1 MRIIIDGDSQPY
13 KEEIAALAEKYNIE
27 VIIVLSVSHFFDNE
41 KIKNAKIIVVDN
53 VKEETDLKIL
63 NMVKENDIVVT
74 CDSGL
79 AFILTGKGIKTISER
94 GYIWNNE
101 SMERTLFFVHK
112 NMKLLRGKKGRK
124 KRPKSKKKYTIDDKN
139 RLLKNLEML
148 IKENL

>member
-13 KEEIAALAEKYNIE
+13 KEEIAALAEKCNIE

-74 CDSGL
+74 CD
-79 AFILTGKGIKTISER
+79 
-94 GYIWNNE
+94 
-101 SMERTLFFVHK
+101 
-112 NMKLLRGKKGRK
+112 
-124 KRPKSKKKYTIDDKN
+124 
-139 RLLKNLEML
+139 
-148 IKENL
+148 

>member
-13 KEEIAALAEKYNIE
+13 KEEIAALAEKCNIE

-124 KRPKSKKKYTIDDKN
+124 KRPKSKKSYTIDDKN